1 MNRNLLLVVCI
12 LGLLSCKSRHNS
24 DDSIIATVYD
34 YELFAS
40 DLKDIVPKG
49 TNAKDSSMIVQ
60 GFIDSWIRK
69 NLIIHQAE
77 YNLLPDQMDFDQ
89 KLEDYRNSLITYAYE
104 SELIR
109 QKLDTLVSETEI
121 RDYYGQNRADFE
133 LKYNVVKAVYV
144 VLPIDSKRKKLFRD
158 ILDTRHFS
166 SDSLEYNAGR
176 FALSYY
182 NGYNSWI
189 RFDDLLSQVPIKT
202 YNQEVF
208 LRDNRFI
215 EFDDKPFSYLILIK
229 DFLIAE
235 SMSPIEMETENIRN
249 IIINKRKRELISKM
263 HQEVYNKAVKEN
275 AFKIYTTGN
284 EK

>member
-1 MNRNLLLVVCI
+1 MTRKLLFILCI
-12 LGLLSCKSRHNS
+12 FCLTSCKSKHNS
-24 DDSIIATVYD
+24 DDVIIAKVHD

-40 DLKDIVPKG
+40 DLKDLVPKG
-49 TNAKDSSMIVQ
+49 TNIKDSSMIVE

-77 YNLLPDQMDFDQ
+77 YNLLPEQMDFEQ

-109 QKLDTLVSETEI
+109 QKLDTIVSETEI
-121 RDYYGQNRADFE
+121 RNYYDQNRGDFE

-144 VLPIDSKRKKLFRD
+144 VLPIESNRKKLFRS
-158 ILDTRHFS
+158 LLNTHRFS

-182 NGYNSWI
+182 NGYHNWI
-189 RFDDLLSQVPIKT
+189 RFDDLLTQVPIKT

-215 EFDDKPFSYLILIK
+215 EFDDKPFCYLILIQ
-229 DFLIAE
+229 DFIIAE
-235 SMSPIEMETENIRN
+235 SLSPLEMESENIKN

-263 HQEVYNKAVKEN
+263 HQDIYDKAVKEN
-275 AFKIYTTGN
+275 AFKVYKI
-284 EK
+284 K